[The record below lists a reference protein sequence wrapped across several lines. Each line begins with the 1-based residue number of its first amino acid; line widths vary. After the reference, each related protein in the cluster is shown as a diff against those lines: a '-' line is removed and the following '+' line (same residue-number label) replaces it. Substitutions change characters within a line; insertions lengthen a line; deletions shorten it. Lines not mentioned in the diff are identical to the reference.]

1 MGISN
6 LVNCHERE
14 ISLRILV
21 FLFMLGKLQILLA
34 FLASIVKA
42 DNDPNKT

>member
-1 MGISN
+1 MGISD
-6 LVNCHERE
+6 LVSCHERE

-21 FLFMLGKLQILLA
+21 FLFMLGKLQILLV